1 MDEEEVEELR
11 RECESLWEK
20 LYAALDRIKKLEPE
34 DSSPDAEA
42 KDEPPADPPAAD
54 ATPQEP
60 SGGGGEDALQRIAR
74 SVDEAV
80 RRLNEFESRMEA
92 FEARLDQ
99 SDADSA
105 PNGETGEIDEPD
117 DPYTPGAHDEVE
129 PDSNVHAEGELPN
142 RSIQWVPEQTSVLE
156 LNDFHEELSATRKV
170 ELKATTTTGTGG
182 GTKIELVDPDGN
194 PVPGTKWQI
203 PLRFAD
209 TSGQRKLLWAAIGGS
224 VDAGAAA
231 AASQLP
237 YAPSDYDPKPPSDY
251 DPTDPDPI
259 YVPVPDPVYDP
270 DNPAH
275 DKPYIYLPIDGFFW
289 LRGGTA
295 ATNYGRSL
303 KLGND
308 SIGYVTISVTR

>member
-1 MDEEEVEELR
+1 MGEEEVEELR
-11 RECESLWEK
+11 QEYESLREELQGALSRIEELEK
-20 LYAALDRIKKLEPE
+20 E

-42 KDEPPADPPAAD
+42 QDEPPADPPAAD
-54 ATPQEP
+54 APPQEP
-60 SGGGGEDALQRIAR
+60 SGGSGEDALQRIAK

-80 RRLNEFESRMEA
+80 RRLNEFESRMA
-92 FEARLDQ
+92 DFEARLDQ
-99 SDADSA
+99 SDAGSD

-129 PDSNVHAEGELPN
+129 PDSNVHAEGELPD
-142 RSIQWVPEQTSVLE
+142 RSLQWVPGKTSALE

-194 PVPGTKWQI
+194 PVPGTKWQV
-203 PLRFAD
+203 PLRLVD
-209 TSGQRKLLWAAIGGS
+209 TSGRRVLVWVAIGGS

-237 YAPSDYDPKPPSDY
+237 YAPSDYDPKPPSNY

-259 YVPVPDPVYDP
+259 YVPVPDPNYDP
-270 DNPAH
+270 DDQAH
-275 DKPYIYLPIDGFFW
+275 DDPYIYLPIDGFFW